1 MYVTFHSVTKTI
13 RQNTVVDGVSL
24 KMESGRVCGFQG
36 KNGSGK
42 TMLMKLLCGLIRP
55 SSGTIE
61 IGSQTL
67 GKDISFPPSIGA
79 LIENPAFLPGE
90 SAYQNLKIINDLTD
104 TPVTPETIRETIEQV
119 GLSHAG
125 AKPYRQFSLGMKQRL
140 GIAAAILGT
149 PEIVVLDEPTNALDQ
164 DGVALMREICAF
176 LKNAGCLVVLSCHDA
191 EELDLLCDSVFVIRS
206 GKLTAIKE
214 KTPEGEWS
222 YVET

>member
-24 KMESGRVCGFQG
+24 TMESGRVYGFQG

-125 AKPYRQFSLGMKQRL
+125 AKPYR
-140 GIAAAILGT
+140 
-149 PEIVVLDEPTNALDQ
+149 
-164 DGVALMREICAF
+164 
-176 LKNAGCLVVLSCHDA
+176 
-191 EELDLLCDSVFVIRS
+191 
-206 GKLTAIKE
+206 
-214 KTPEGEWS
+214 
-222 YVET
+222 